1 MGNPMLNQLKQLPNN
16 NNDLLSMLQNAS
28 NPQAL
33 IQNMISKNPQI
44 TNIINQYGG
53 GNPKAAFYEYAR
65 RNGKDPNVV
74 LDALKRFM

>member
-33 IQNMISKNPQI
+33 IQNMISQNPQI

>member
-16 NNDLLSMLQNAS
+16 SNDLLSMLQNAS

-33 IQNMISKNPQI
+33 IQNMISQNPQI

>member
-33 IQNMISKNPQI
+33 IQNMISQNPQI

-74 LDALKRFM
+74 LNALKRFM